1 MQILYNIFLK
11 SISLFRSSSQTTN
24 LHRWCHSL
32 LPNCN
37 NDVILRKIDLA
48 NYDNSCDFSKK

>member
-1 MQILYNIFLK
+1 MSRFLIF
-11 SISLFRSSSQTTN
+11 IRNYIYGVNPTN

-48 NYDNSCDFSKK
+48 NYDNSFEIPTNNK